1 MGFYW
6 WAGQC
11 WATAALVWIHASLF
25 VNEWIS
31 PLWLWQNMQYFW
43 NNMFFYLYLLQGF
56 VLGLTFCSPRFSS
69 KFPSGVLLDSN
80 QATYLFRSALSNFI
94 LNFCLTLKAFFNHYH
109 AGISLDCLLHMF
121 CTHVASYHISAPWP
135 DITIMSAQGDSTL
148 SVLKKNILLSDQR
161 MLWWCSSDFQDRWF
175 SKSFS
180 VGETFHCNHCCD
192 RHFSS
197 LAIWNLFITL

>member
-1 MGFYW
+1 MGFFW

-11 WATAALVWIHASLF
+11 WATAALVWIHASVF

-43 NNMFFYLYLLQGF
+43 NMFFICTCCR
-56 VLGLTFCSPRFSS
+56 VLIC
-69 KFPSGVLLDSN
+69 VLLFVPHVSL
-80 QATYLFRSALSNFI
+80 QNFPQVFCWIQIRQHTCSSQCCQI

-121 CTHVASYHISAPWP
+121 CTHIASYHISAPWP

-161 MLWWCSSDFQDRWF
+161 MLWWCSSDFQERWF
-175 SKSFS
+175 SKRFS

-197 LAIWNLFITL
+197 LSIWNLFISL